1 MIDPAAMQGAA
12 YTDFK
17 GLDQL
22 RGQAPNEETLRKIAG
37 QFEALFT
44 QMMLK
49 QMRASLPKGGLFDSN
64 QTEMYQEMF
73 DQQVSLSLSQN
84 SGMGLSELLVR
95 QLGKTLPQS
104 AEAQAA
110 SVDASG
116 TNETDLQGASGAPV
130 KVEVRH
136 DV

>member
-1 MIDPAAMQGAA
+1 MIEPAGMQGAV
-12 YTDFK
+12 YTDLK

-22 RGQAPNEETLRKIAG
+22 RGQPANEESLRKVVN

-64 QTEMYQEMF
+64 QTELYQGMF
-73 DQQVSLSLSQN
+73 DQQVSLSLSEN
-84 SGMGLSELLVR
+84 SGMGLSELLVK
-95 QLGKTLPQS
+95 QLGKTLPQGQGQETPDTGAIDES
-104 AEAQAA
+104 VKAE
-110 SVDASG
+110 
-116 TNETDLQGASGAPV
+116 V
-130 KVEVRH
+130 KH

>member
-1 MIDPAAMQGAA
+1 MIDPAAMQASV

-17 GLDQL
+17 GLNEL
-22 RGQAPNEETLRKIAG
+22 RGQPADEEALRKVAH

-64 QTEMYQEMF
+64 QSEMYQEMF
-73 DQQVSLSLSQN
+73 DKQVSLSLTQN

-95 QLGKTLPQS
+95 QLGKNLPQG
-104 AEAQAA
+104 A
-110 SVDASG
+110 DASD
-116 TNETDLQGASGAPV
+116 TAAQSAPEQGGNNAPEALV
-130 KVEVRH
+130 KAEVNH
-136 DV
+136 HV

>member
-1 MIDPAAMQGAA
+1 MIDPASMQGGAV
-12 YTDFK
+12 YTDLK

-22 RGQAPNEETLRKIAG
+22 RGQPANEETLRKVAN

-44 QMMLK
+44 QMILK

-64 QTEMYQEMF
+64 QTEMYQGMF

-84 SGMGLSELLVR
+84 SGMGLSELLVK
-95 QLGKTLPQS
+95 QLGKHLPQGPE
-104 AEAQAA
+104 AETSLTGAA
-110 SVDASG
+110 DGPAK
-116 TNETDLQGASGAPV
+116 TEV
-130 KVEVRH
+130 KR

>member
-1 MIDPAAMQGAA
+1 MIDPAAMPSAA

-22 RGQAPNEETLRKIAG
+22 RGQPADEEALRKVAN
-37 QFEALFT
+37 QFESLFT

-49 QMRASLPKGGLFDSN
+49 QMRASLPKGGIFDSN
-64 QTEMYQEMF
+64 QTEFYQEMF

-95 QLGKTLPQS
+95 QLGKTLPQG
-104 AEAQAA
+104 A
-110 SVDASG
+110 DASADAQNG
-116 TNETDLQGASGAPV
+116 KTQDVQGASAAPV
-130 KVEVRH
+130 TVEVKR